1 MSSTANAASVG
12 QIRSG
17 LRALGESLR
26 RGRRKVCPVLGLI
39 EIETAS
45 KSLFSLSVQ
54 NVSVCAKSNVGTL
67 VVRNWSYEALE
78 REVRANL
85 VYRDFSR
92 VGGAKMPDAK
102 TMGRWGVALG
112 PEVVKRV
119 HDRIVAI
126 ARDEGIAAGR
136 RMRVDTTVVETNIHH
151 PSDST
156 LLGDGVRVLTRT

>member
-1 MSSTANAASVG
+1 MSSTANAASGG

-67 VVRNWSYEALE
+67 VAPALDFRSRCCLRSQSSRGRPWPGTHDEILGQCEA
-78 REVRANL
+78 REEHHRCVLPSKPPRQAASKCAAESPQFLDRMLSRDVSPDMSALRACQ
-85 VYRDFSR
+85 
-92 VGGAKMPDAK
+92 
-102 TMGRWGVALG
+102 
-112 PEVVKRV
+112 
-119 HDRIVAI
+119 
-126 ARDEGIAAGR
+126 
-136 RMRVDTTVVETNIHH
+136 
-151 PSDST
+151 
-156 LLGDGVRVLTRT
+156 

>member
-1 MSSTANAASVG
+1 MSSTANAASGG

-67 VVRNWSYEALE
+67 VIAKCLYSVFMPPYPHVDIWAHSLILVPGAT
-78 REVRANL
+78 RAQ
-85 VYRDFSR
+85 S
-92 VGGAKMPDAK
+92 PC
-102 TMGRWGVALG
+102 
-112 PEVVKRV
+112 E
-119 HDRIVAI
+119 
-126 ARDEGIAAGR
+126 
-136 RMRVDTTVVETNIHH
+136 
-151 PSDST
+151 
-156 LLGDGVRVLTRT
+156 

>member
-67 VVRNWSYEALE
+67 VFGCICLRN
-78 REVRANL
+78 
-85 VYRDFSR
+85 RDH
-92 VGGAKMPDAK
+92 
-102 TMGRWGVALG
+102 GVACAG
-112 PEVVKRV
+112 NSMVPHAAYHYCQHSDRDSSRSIAIEVKRKT
-119 HDRIVAI
+119 VA
-126 ARDEGIAAGR
+126 
-136 RMRVDTTVVETNIHH
+136 T
-151 PSDST
+151 
-156 LLGDGVRVLTRT
+156 

>member
-67 VVRNWSYEALE
+67 VMHQQKSTEKE
-78 REVRANL
+78 RVMSKDQERGKSEDGMTQNGEGL
-85 VYRDFSR
+85 KRRD
-92 VGGAKMPDAK
+92 
-102 TMGRWGVALG
+102 
-112 PEVVKRV
+112 
-119 HDRIVAI
+119 
-126 ARDEGIAAGR
+126 
-136 RMRVDTTVVETNIHH
+136 
-151 PSDST
+151 
-156 LLGDGVRVLTRT
+156 LLLSGT

>member
-45 KSLFSLSVQ
+45 KLLFSLSVQ

-67 VVRNWSYEALE
+67 VSVEHNKMRGRGNPINNDCPVRTWAASNAWATRLL
-78 REVRANL
+78 RRH
-85 VYRDFSR
+85 
-92 VGGAKMPDAK
+92 
-102 TMGRWGVALG
+102 G
-112 PEVVKRV
+112 PVKPKAPV
-119 HDRIVAI
+119 
-126 ARDEGIAAGR
+126 
-136 RMRVDTTVVETNIHH
+136 
-151 PSDST
+151 PC
-156 LLGDGVRVLTRT
+156 

>member
-54 NVSVCAKSNVGTL
+54 NVSVYWDTS
-67 VVRNWSYEALE
+67 
-78 REVRANL
+78 
-85 VYRDFSR
+85 
-92 VGGAKMPDAK
+92 
-102 TMGRWGVALG
+102 
-112 PEVVKRV
+112 
-119 HDRIVAI
+119 
-126 ARDEGIAAGR
+126 GIWQLQFAT
-136 RMRVDTTVVETNIHH
+136 DTTIPDTTIPPLLNLEWVEQIQLQTVFSAVDPVELWAASLRAVHN
-151 PSDST
+151 ST
-156 LLGDGVRVLTRT
+156 GCA

>member
-67 VVRNWSYEALE
+67 VAFDQRRHIILFLQIEKHNILFLKFEFLE
-78 REVRANL
+78 FCKWL
-85 VYRDFSR
+85 T
-92 VGGAKMPDAK
+92 KQ
-102 TMGRWGVALG
+102 
-112 PEVVKRV
+112 
-119 HDRIVAI
+119 
-126 ARDEGIAAGR
+126 GIR
-136 RMRVDTTVVETNIHH
+136 
-151 PSDST
+151 
-156 LLGDGVRVLTRT
+156 

>member
-67 VVRNWSYEALE
+67 VMYRNFVLRKGMSPQLA
-78 REVRANL
+78 REQLLHTEPFNNH
-85 VYRDFSR
+85 
-92 VGGAKMPDAK
+92 PD
-102 TMGRWGVALG
+102 
-112 PEVVKRV
+112 
-119 HDRIVAI
+119 IVATLP
-126 ARDEGIAAGR
+126 DDPHAG
-136 RMRVDTTVVETNIHH
+136 
-151 PSDST
+151 
-156 LLGDGVRVLTRT
+156 G

>member
-1 MSSTANAASVG
+1 MTSTANAASVG

-67 VVRNWSYEALE
+67 VISFIYQHIEGLQGIEWAIL
-78 REVRANL
+78 
-85 VYRDFSR
+85 
-92 VGGAKMPDAK
+92 GGHSGGSMQ
-102 TMGRWGVALG
+102 V
-112 PEVVKRV
+112 
-119 HDRIVAI
+119 
-126 ARDEGIAAGR
+126 
-136 RMRVDTTVVETNIHH
+136 
-151 PSDST
+151 ST
-156 LLGDGVRVLTRT
+156 